1 MVSRKI
7 RGTLASLGEIRAQ
20 QAARRKDGSW
30 QNSLIRW
37 GDDTLF
43 SKHVKAREPGDI
55 VVIGSRT
62 NVGKSHMMLKIMRSA
77 PCHSLY
83 LSLEDSEAVIV
94 DRTATTTEADD
105 RIIVSRPRP
114 ITLSSILDHIKY
126 AATSIIP
133 FGEPWI
139 VGLDYIQLVQND
151 TVTQQ
156 FSQTQVI
163 GATLAEI
170 RAAGEEYGFCTVV
183 NAQIVRPPKK
193 KHAEDD
199 EDDEQYIP
207 PRPTLYD
214 LRDSASIENAA
225 TVVIMLHGAPH
236 TDWTEARIEKH
247 KSSRAG
253 ASQMYAKGPTGLL
266 TED

>member
-1 MVSRKI
+1 MRRI
-7 RGTLASLGEIRAQ
+7 RGTLATLADVRAQ
-20 QAARRKDGSW
+20 HAARRRDGSW

-37 GDDTLF
+37 GDDELF
-43 SKHVKAREPGDI
+43 ERHVKAREPGDI
-55 VVIGSRT
+55 VVVGART
-62 NVGKSHMMLKIMRSA
+62 NVGKSHFMIKLMRGA

-94 DRTATTTEADD
+94 DRTSQATDADE
-105 RIIVSRPRP
+105 RIIISRPRP
-114 ITLSSILDHIKY
+114 ITLSAIVEHIKY
-126 AATSIIP
+126 AALHHVPI
-133 FGEPWI
+133 GEPWI
-139 VGLDYIQLVQND
+139 VCLDYIQLVQND
-151 TVTQQ
+151 TVQQQ

-170 RAAGEEYGFCTVV
+170 RALGEEYGFCTVV
-183 NAQIVRPPKK
+183 AAQIVRPPKK
-193 KHAEDD
+193 KHDD
-199 EDDEQYIP
+199 EDRDDDKKYLP

-225 TVVIMLHGAPH
+225 TVVVMLHGAPW

-247 KSSRAG
+247 KSGRAG
-253 ASQMYAKGPTGLL
+253 ASATYSKGPTGLL

>member
-1 MVSRKI
+1 MGNRKV
-7 RGTLASLGEIRAQ
+7 RGTLAPLGEIRAAH
-20 QAARRKDGSW
+20 AAKRKDGSW
-30 QNSLIRW
+30 QSSLIRW

-43 SKHVKAREPGDI
+43 AKYVKPREPGDI
-55 VVIGSRT
+55 VVVGART
-62 NVGKSHMMLKIMRSA
+62 NVGKSHYMLRLMRGV

-94 DRTATTTEADD
+94 DRTKEATDADN

-114 ITLSSILDHIKY
+114 ITLSAIVDHVKY
-126 AATSIIP
+126 AATHHVP
-133 FGEPWI
+133 LGEPWL
-139 VGLDYIQLVQND
+139 VCLDYIQLVQND
-151 TVTQQ
+151 TVQQQ

-170 RAAGEEYGFCTVV
+170 RALGEEYGFCTIVA
-183 NAQIVRPPKK
+183 AQIVRPPKK
-193 KHAEDD
+193 KHDDGEDAED
-199 EDDEQYIP
+199 YLP

-225 TVVIMLHGAPH
+225 TVVVMLHGAPW

-247 KSSRAG
+247 KSGPAG
-253 ASQMYAKGPTGLL
+253 ARQLYSKGPTGLL

>member
-1 MVSRKI
+1 MTKKT
-7 RGTLASLGEIRAQ
+7 RGVLAPLGQLRAELK
-20 QAARRKDGSW
+20 ARRADGSW
-30 QNSLIRW
+30 KASLIHW

-43 SKHVKAREPGDI
+43 SRHIKPREPGDI

-62 NVGKSHMMLKIMRSA
+62 NVGKSHMMLKIMRST
-77 PCHSLY
+77 PHHSLY

-94 DRTATTTEADD
+94 DRTDGMHEADS

-114 ITLSSILDHIKY
+114 ITLSSITDHIKEASRTY
-126 AATSIIP
+126 IP
-133 FGEPWI
+133 FGEPWV

-151 TVTQQ
+151 TSQQQ

-163 GATLAEI
+163 GATLAEL
-170 RAAGEEYGFCTVV
+170 RSLGEDLGFCLVV
-183 NAQIVRPPKK
+183 NAQIIRPPKK

-199 EDDEQYIP
+199 EDDEQYLP

-225 TVVIMLHGAPH
+225 TVVVMLHGAPW

-247 KSSRAG
+247 KSGRAG

>member
-1 MVSRKI
+1 MGSRKV
-7 RGTLASLGEIRAQ
+7 RGTLAPLGEIRA
-20 QAARRKDGSW
+20 AHNARRKDGSW

-43 SKHVKAREPGDI
+43 AKHVKPREPGDI
-55 VVIGSRT
+55 VVVGART
-62 NVGKSHMMLKIMRSA
+62 NVGKSHYMLKLMRGA

-94 DRTATTTEADD
+94 DRTKDATEADN

-114 ITLSSILDHIKY
+114 ITLSAIIEHIKC
-126 AATSIIP
+126 AAITLIP

-139 VGLDYIQLVQND
+139 VCLDYIQLVQND
-151 TVTQQ
+151 TVQQQ

-163 GATLAEI
+163 GASLAEI
-170 RAAGEEYGFCTVV
+170 RALGEEYGFATVV
-183 NAQIVRPPKK
+183 AAQIVRPPKK
-193 KHAEDD
+193 KHDDGDD
-199 EDDEQYIP
+199 EDQRLP

-225 TVVIMLHGAPH
+225 TVVVMLHGAPW

-247 KSSRAG
+247 KSGRAG

>member
-1 MVSRKI
+1 MGSRRV
-7 RGTLASLGEIRAQ
+7 RGTLAPLGQIRAEH
-20 QAARRKDGSW
+20 AARRKDGRFAA
-30 QNSLIRW
+30 SLIRW
-37 GDDTLF
+37 GDDSLF
-43 SKHVKAREPGDI
+43 QKHVKPREPGDI
-55 VVIGSRT
+55 VVVGART
-62 NVGKSHMMLKIMRSA
+62 NVGKSHFMLKLMRGA

-94 DRTATTTEADD
+94 DRTEEDHSADE

-114 ITLSSILDHIKY
+114 ITLSSIVQHIRE
-126 AATSIIP
+126 AALTHVP
-133 FGEPWI
+133 LAEPWI
-139 VGLDYIQLVQND
+139 VCLDYIQLVQND
-151 TVTQQ
+151 TVQQQ

-170 RAAGEEYGFCTVV
+170 RALGEELGFCAVV
-183 NAQIVRPPKK
+183 AAQIVRPPKK
-193 KHAEDD
+193 KHDDGED
-199 EDDEQYIP
+199 EDQYLP

-225 TVVIMLHGAPH
+225 TVVVMLHGAPW

-247 KSSRAG
+247 KSNRAG
-253 ASQMYAKGPTGLL
+253 GSVMYNKGPTGLL